1 MNSTFLL
8 RHYKMRVLISYD
20 SKTTGSKELRWDHIH
35 NVHPHM
41 AGPLTK
47 IGDYVY
53 AYDSKGKFKEPI
65 FDGYLA
71 GIALLS
77 TEEFD
82 TNFHYVRTQFS
93 DVARLSSM
101 ESGLVTNYLDET
113 VSRAVF
119 PLPYTTTHH
128 VFLLG
133 PMCKSCVDYVN
144 SLTGDV
150 IFHVQGEAN
159 GERKTTSYPCVMT
172 IHPNV
177 FPTSFNYWSGE
188 EEMRQIRATMNQTYT
203 VKCLPTIQQVMTTIK
218 THEMIEKDVEIP
230 AVYIS
235 IRNKM
240 LALMKGEAYAFTTL
254 PILGICQDMIDKDNS
269 VSCEM
274 LLIHSTIIPRLIL
287 IGRRVYEAETPTG
300 YTFTSMNTEG
310 EVFFP
315 KTDAKQ
321 VFHLEKTM
329 LNHCSAVIGFKE
341 LLTGEYYYTD
351 CSEKDIVDG
360 VEPCSSS
367 ERAPFFE
374 TIVCKVGFFATAL

>member
-1 MNSTFLL
+1 
-8 RHYKMRVLISYD
+8 MRILISCD

-41 AGPLTK
+41 SPPLTK
-47 IGDYVY
+47 IGEYVY

-77 TEEFD
+77 NEEFD
-82 TNFHYVRTQFS
+82 ANFHYVRTQFS
-93 DVARLSSM
+93 DTARPSST
-101 ESGLVTNYLDET
+101 ESGLSTNYLDESVT
-113 VSRAVF
+113 RATL
-119 PLPYTTTHH
+119 PLPYATTHH

-133 PMCKSCVDYVN
+133 PMSQSCVEYVN

-159 GERKTTSYPCVMT
+159 GERKTTTYPDAMT
-172 IHPNV
+172 VHPNV
-177 FPTSFNYWSGE
+177 FPTAFNHWSGE
-188 EEMRQIRATMNQTYT
+188 EEMRKIRATIDLSYT
-203 VKCLPTIQQVMTTIK
+203 VKCLPTIPLTMTTVK
-218 THEMIEKDVEIP
+218 THEMVEKDVEIP
-230 AVYIS
+230 TIYIS

-240 LALMKGEAYAFTTL
+240 LSLMRGEAYAMATL

-274 LLIHSTIIPRLIL
+274 LITHSSILPHLIL
-287 IGRRVYEAETPTG
+287 IGRRVYEAETPTA
-300 YTFTSMNTEG
+300 YTYTAMNTEG

-315 KTDAKQ
+315 KTEAKQ
-321 VFHLEKTM
+321 VFHREKTM
-329 LNHCSAVIGFKE
+329 LNHYTAVIGFKE

-360 VEPCSSS
+360 VEDMSGS

-374 TIVCKVGFFATAL
+374 PFICRVGFFATDL

>member
-1 MNSTFLL
+1 MS
-8 RHYKMRVLISYD
+8 
-20 SKTTGSKELRWDHIH
+20 
-35 NVHPHM
+35 
-41 AGPLTK
+41 GPLTK
-47 IGDYVY
+47 IGEYVRE
-53 AYDSKGKFKEPI
+53 YDSKGKFKEPI

-82 TNFHYVRTQFS
+82 ANFHYVRTQFA
-93 DVARLSSM
+93 DFPRPSST

-113 VSRAVF
+113 VSRTAL
-119 PLPYTTTHH
+119 PLPYTATHH

-133 PMCKSCVDYVN
+133 PMSPSCVEYVN

-159 GERKTTSYPCVMT
+159 GERKTTTYPDAMT
-172 IHPNV
+172 VHPNV
-177 FPTSFNYWSGE
+177 FPTAFNHWSGE
-188 EEMRQIRATMNQTYT
+188 EAMRTIRATMDQTYT
-203 VKCLPTIQQVMTTIK
+203 VKCLPTILQVLTTIK
-218 THEMIEKDVEIP
+218 THEMVEKDVEIP
-230 AVYIS
+230 AVYNS
-235 IRNKM
+235 IRTKM
-240 LALMKGEAYAFTTL
+240 LALIKGEPYELSAL

-274 LLIHSTIIPRLIL
+274 LIAHSTILPRLIL
-287 IGRRVYEAETPTG
+287 IGRRVYEAEAPTG
-300 YTFTSMNTEG
+300 YTFTAMNTEG

-315 KTDAKQ
+315 KTEAKQ
-321 VFHLEKTM
+321 VFHREKTM
-329 LNHCSAVIGFKE
+329 LNHCRAVIGFKE

-360 VEPCSSS
+360 VEQASMS

-374 TIVCKVGFFATAL
+374 PFVAKVGFFSTAL

>member
-1 MNSTFLL
+1 
-8 RHYKMRVLISYD
+8 MRILISYD

-35 NVHPHM
+35 NVYPHM
-41 AGPLTK
+41 SGPLTK
-47 IGDYVY
+47 IGEYVRE
-53 AYDSKGKFKEPI
+53 YDSKGKFKEPI

-77 TEEFD
+77 TATFD
-82 TNFHYVRTQFS
+82 ANFHYVRTQFS
-93 DVARLSSM
+93 DVMRPSSI

-113 VSRAVF
+113 VSRTAL
-119 PLPYTTTHH
+119 PLPYATTHH

-133 PMCKSCVDYVN
+133 PMSQSCVEYAQ

-159 GERKTTSYPCVMT
+159 GERKTTTYPDAMT
-172 IHPNV
+172 AHPNV
-177 FPTSFNYWSGE
+177 FPTAFNHWSGE
-188 EEMRQIRATMNQTYT
+188 EEMRKIRATIDLSYT
-203 VKCLPTIQQVMTTIK
+203 VKCLPTIPQTMTRIK
-218 THEMIEKDVEIP
+218 THEMVEKEVEIP
-230 AVYIS
+230 TIYLT
-235 IRNKM
+235 IRTTM
-240 LALMKGEAYAFTTL
+240 LALMKGEDCVLSTL

-274 LLIHSTIIPRLIL
+274 LIIHSTILPRLIL
-287 IGRRVYEAETPTG
+287 IGRRVYEAEVPTG
-300 YTFTSMNTEG
+300 YTYTAMNTEG

-315 KTDAKQ
+315 KTEAKQ
-321 VFHLEKTM
+321 VFHRERTM
-329 LNHCSAVIGFKE
+329 LNHARAVIGFKE

-360 VEPCSSS
+360 VEDKSGS

-374 TIVCKVGFFATAL
+374 PFVAKVGFFSTAL

>member
-1 MNSTFLL
+1 
-8 RHYKMRVLISYD
+8 MRILISYD

-35 NVHPHM
+35 NVYPHM
-41 AGPLTK
+41 SGPLTK
-47 IGDYVY
+47 IGEYVR

-82 TNFHYVRTQFS
+82 TNFHYVRTQFA
-93 DVARLSSM
+93 DVERPSST

-113 VSRAVF
+113 VSRAAL
-119 PLPYTTTHH
+119 PLPYSTTHH

-133 PMCKSCVDYVN
+133 PMSPSCVEYVN
-144 SLTGDV
+144 TLTGDV

-159 GERKTTSYPCVMT
+159 GERKTTTYPDAMT
-172 IHPNV
+172 VHQNV
-177 FPTSFNYWSGE
+177 FPTAFNHWTGE
-188 EEMRQIRATMNQTYT
+188 EEMRKIRATIDQSYT
-203 VKCLPTIQQVMTTIK
+203 VKCLPTIPQTMTTIK
-218 THEMIEKDVEIP
+218 THELVEKDVEIP
-230 AVYIS
+230 SIYLS
-235 IRNKM
+235 IRVKM
-240 LALMKGEAYAFTTL
+240 LALMKGDAYAFTAL

-274 LLIHSTIIPRLIL
+274 LITHSTIVPRLIL
-287 IGRRVYEAETPTG
+287 IGRRVYEAEVSTG
-300 YTFTSMNTEG
+300 YTFTAMNTEG

-315 KTDAKQ
+315 KTEAKQ

-329 LNHCSAVIGFKE
+329 LNHCRAVIGFKR

-360 VEPCSSS
+360 VEETSKS

-374 TIVCKVGFFATAL
+374 PFICKVGFFTTAL

>member
-1 MNSTFLL
+1 
-8 RHYKMRVLISYD
+8 MRVLISYD

-41 AGPLTK
+41 TGPLTK
-47 IGDYVY
+47 IGEYVY

-82 TNFHYVRTQFS
+82 TNFHYVRTQFA
-93 DVARLSSM
+93 DVVRPSST
-101 ESGLVTNYLDET
+101 ESGLNTNYLDET
-113 VSRAVF
+113 VSRAAL
-119 PLPYTTTHH
+119 PLSYATTHH

-133 PMCKSCVDYVN
+133 PMSPSCVEYVN
-144 SLTGDV
+144 SLTCDV

-159 GERKTTSYPCVMT
+159 GERKTTTYPDAMT
-172 IHPNV
+172 AHQNV
-177 FPTSFNYWSGE
+177 FPTAFNHWTGE
-188 EEMRQIRATMNQTYT
+188 EEMRKIRATIDQSYT
-203 VKCLPTIQQVMTTIK
+203 VKCLPTIPQIMTTIM
-218 THEMIEKDVEIP
+218 THELVEKDVEIP
-230 AVYIS
+230 TIYLT

-240 LALMKGEAYAFTTL
+240 MALMKGEAYVFTAL

-274 LLIHSTIIPRLIL
+274 LINHSTIVPRLIL
-287 IGRRVYEAETPTG
+287 IGRRVYEAEVPTG
-300 YTFTSMNTEG
+300 YTFTAMNTEG

-315 KTDAKQ
+315 KTEAKQ

-329 LNHCSAVIGFKE
+329 LNYCRAVIGFKE

-360 VEPCSSS
+360 VEETSNS

-374 TIVCKVGFFATAL
+374 PFICKVGFFATAL

>member
-1 MNSTFLL
+1 
-8 RHYKMRVLISYD
+8 MRILISYD

-41 AGPLTK
+41 SGTLTK
-47 IGDYVY
+47 IGEYVRE
-53 AYDSKGKFKEPI
+53 YDSKGKFKEPI

-71 GIALLS
+71 GIALS
-77 TEEFD
+77 EEFD
-82 TNFHYVRTQFS
+82 SNFHYVRTQFA
-93 DVARLSSM
+93 DLPRPSST

-113 VSRAVF
+113 VTRAAF
-119 PLPYTTTHH
+119 PLPYATTHH

-133 PMCKSCVDYVN
+133 PMSPACVEYVT

-159 GERKTTSYPCVMT
+159 GERKTTTYPDAMT
-172 IHPNV
+172 VHPNV
-177 FPTSFNYWSGE
+177 FPTAFNHWSGE
-188 EEMRQIRATMNQTYT
+188 EEMRKIRATMDQSYT
-203 VKCLPTIQQVMTTIK
+203 VKCLPTISQTMTTIK
-218 THEMIEKDVEIP
+218 THELVEKDVEIP
-230 AVYIS
+230 SIYLS

-240 LALMKGEAYAFTTL
+240 LALMKGDPYTMGTL

-274 LLIHSTIIPRLIL
+274 LIHHSTIIPRLIL
-287 IGRRVYEAETPTG
+287 IGRRVYEAEAPTG
-300 YTFTSMNTEG
+300 YTFTAMNTEG

-321 VFHLEKTM
+321 VFHRERTM
-329 LNHCSAVIGFKE
+329 LNHCRAVIGFKE

-360 VEPCSSS
+360 LQPMSGS

-374 TIVCKVGFFATAL
+374 PFVAKVGFFSTAL